1 MNSWRN
7 LVPAPLAAPETRTL
21 KAARL
26 RTMTGLFLVAALVVS
41 FGALRAL
48 TGIFALALF
57 AGATTFALL
66 PMDRLLSPNGP
77 LVRLEAEG
85 YAVQQPDEADP

>member
-7 LVPAPLAAPETRTL
+7 LVPAPLAAPETRAL

-41 FGALRAL
+41 FGPLRAL

-57 AGATTFALL
+57 ATTFALL
-66 PMDRLLSPNGP
+66 QGFLW
-77 LVRLEAEG
+77 VRAKN
-85 YAVQQPDEADP
+85 AADDAWLMRERDDAL

>member
-7 LVPAPLAAPETRTL
+7 LVPAPLAAPETRAL

-48 TGIFALALF
+48 TGIFAFALF
-57 AGATTFALL
+57 AGATAFALL
-66 PMDRLLSPNGP
+66 QGFLW
-77 LVRLEAEG
+77 VRAKN
-85 YAVQQPDEADP
+85 AADDAWLMRERDDAL

>member
-7 LVPAPLAAPETRTL
+7 LVPAPLAAPETRAL

-48 TGIFALALF
+48 SGIFALALF

-66 PMDRLLSPNGP
+66 QGFLW
-77 LVRLEAEG
+77 VRAKN
-85 YAVQQPDEADP
+85 AADDAWLMRERDDAL

>member
-7 LVPAPLAAPETRTL
+7 LVPAPLAAPETRAL

-48 TGIFALALF
+48 TGIFALAMF
-57 AGATTFALL
+57 AGACAHHTGFRRKFASIRSPSRFATSL
-66 PMDRLLSPNGP
+66 PYCNSTIDS
-77 LVRLEAEG
+77 
-85 YAVQQPDEADP
+85 

>member
-7 LVPAPLAAPETRTL
+7 LVPAPLAAPETCVL

-48 TGIFALALF
+48 TGIFALAMF

-66 PMDRLLSPNGP
+66 QGLL
-77 LVRLEAEG
+77 LVRAKN
-85 YAVQQPDEADP
+85 AADDAWLMRERDDAL

>member
-7 LVPAPLAAPETRTL
+7 LVPAPLAAPETRAL

-57 AGATTFALL
+57 AGTTTFALVQGVL
-66 PMDRLLSPNGP
+66 W
-77 LVRLEAEG
+77 VRAKN
-85 YAVQQPDEADP
+85 AADDAWLRRERDDAL

>member
-7 LVPAPLAAPETRTL
+7 LVPAPLAAPETRAL

-57 AGATTFALL
+57 AVALFQGFL
-66 PMDRLLSPNGP
+66 W
-77 LVRLEAEG
+77 VRAKN
-85 YAVQQPDEADP
+85 AADDAWLMRERDDAL

>member
-7 LVPAPLAAPETRTL
+7 LVPAPLAAPETRAL

-48 TGIFALALF
+48 SGIFALALF
-57 AGATTFALL
+57 AGAAADDAWLMRERDDAL
-66 PMDRLLSPNGP
+66 
-77 LVRLEAEG
+77 
-85 YAVQQPDEADP
+85 